1 MKNSYSRSDWLGLAP
16 VAAIAVAAGWLTM
29 RHGADWPV
37 LALLLVAAVA
47 ALARP
52 RPTTARPTA
61 DDRMTRLQQVV
72 TEVAEGQVTGRITN
86 IGRKDT
92 VGELCWHVNNMLDQL
107 ESCFR
112 EQETVLRMA
121 GEGRYFR
128 KVQTAGLHGV
138 FRQSLE
144 STQHSIDALEE
155 NERVKAEHLKVER
168 QAQQEIAELIS
179 AAARGDFGRR
189 IEVAGKEGFFRQLAD
204 DLNTLSGTTESG
216 LDDVAR
222 VLRALAQGDL
232 TQHIDADYQG
242 VFGQLKDDTNQTVS
256 ALHQTLDGIQAAAGS
271 IRVAAEEISAGN
283 ADLSRRTES
292 QASSL
297 EQTAASMAEL
307 NATVKRN
314 AEGAAKARTM
324 ADESRKRVLEGGQVM
339 SRLVST
345 MSEIEKSSGRIADIV
360 NLIESIAF
368 QTNILALNAAVEA
381 ARAGEQGRGFA
392 VGATEVRNLAQKSA
406 GAAKEIKDLIDNSQN
421 SVNLG
426 VSEVRN
432 VGTVIDQV
440 VEAFE
445 GLNGLV
451 VDIAQASGEQAAG
464 IDQVAVA
471 MTHMEEV
478 TQQNAALVEEAAA
491 AAESLRDQVQGLDE
505 ASQRFQLGS
514 GGEGAVPMVA
524 A

>member
-1 MKNSYSRSDWLGLAP
+1 MKNWYSRSDRLGYAP
-16 VAAIAVAAGWLTM
+16 VLAIVLAAGWLTF
-29 RHGADWPV
+29 RHGADWPALVLLV
-37 LALLLVAAVA
+37 LAA
-47 ALARP
+47 ALSLPRRAAP
-52 RPTTARPTA
+52 RPVADERMAR
-61 DDRMTRLQQVV
+61 LGQVV
-72 TEVAEGQVTGRITN
+72 TDVAEGQVTGRITD
-86 IGRKDT
+86 IGRKDS

-138 FRQSLE
+138 FRECLD
-144 STQHSIDALEE
+144 STQRSIDALEE
-155 NERVKAEHLKVER
+155 NERVKAEHLRVER
-168 QAQQEIAELIS
+168 QAQQEIAALIA
-179 AAARGDFGRR
+179 AAARGDFSRR
-189 IEVAGKEGFFRQLAD
+189 VEVAGKEGFFRQLAD
-204 DLNTLSGTTESG
+204 DLNTLSGTTEDG

-222 VLRALAQGDL
+222 VLRALAHGDL

-242 VFGQLKDDTNQTVS
+242 VFGQLKEDTNQTVR
-256 ALHQTLDGIQAAAGS
+256 ALGQTLDGIQEAAGS
-271 IRVAAEEISAGN
+271 IRVAAEEISSGN

-297 EQTAASMAEL
+297 EETAASMAEL

-314 AEGAAKARTM
+314 AEGAAKARNM
-324 ADESRKRVLEGGQVM
+324 ADESRRRVLEGGAAM
-339 SRLVST
+339 ARLVGT

-360 NLIESIAF
+360 SLIESIAF

-381 ARAGEQGRGFA
+381 ARAGEQGGGFA
-392 VGATEVRNLAQKSA
+392 VVATEVRNLAQKSA
-406 GAAKEIKDLIDNSQN
+406 DAAKEIKGLIDNSQN

-432 VGTVIDQV
+432 VGAVIDQV
-440 VEAFE
+440 VSAFE
-445 GLNGLV
+445 GLNGLI

-464 IDQVAVA
+464 IDQVAMA
-471 MTHMEEV
+471 MSHMEEV
-478 TQQNAALVEEAAA
+478 TQQNAALVEQAAA

-505 ASQRFQLGS
+505 ASQRFRLS
-514 GGEGAVPMVA
+514 GAADSGAPMA
-524 A
+524 AA